1 MITKADRENAKNRLL
16 ASGLTLKQWC
26 KQHGYDYETASKIM
40 QGVRKGNYGKG
51 HEIAVALGLK
61 ATLQPQTT

>member
-1 MITKADRENAKNRLL
+1 MITKADREKAKQRLL
-16 ASGLTLKQWC
+16 ARGETLKQWC
-26 KQHGYDYETASKIM
+26 EQNGHDYETASKIM

-61 ATLQPQTT
+61 AAIKPQHT

>member
-1 MITKADRENAKNRLL
+1 MITKADREKAKSRLL
-16 ASGLTLKQWC
+16 AKGVTLKEWC
-26 KQHGYDYETASKIM
+26 LQNNYDYETASKIM

-61 ATLQPQTT
+61 DQNQPKHA